1 MSYLI
6 QLRSFLDV
14 YRSGSI
20 SKAAT
25 RLGVSQPAVS
35 AHVHSLESFMGSVL
49 FTRRSHGVIP
59 TAEADD
65 LVLQIGTHLDAIETK
80 LSLIRGKSK
89 KIEGVVKIIAPADF
103 LWAKSANILS
113 SIINKQLRFKLLI
126 GDRKKIYSSL
136 NDGDSDL
143 AFTTS
148 CPDENKFGFEIIGKE
163 KLIIVTSASIAAEL
177 KNKSI
182 SPEILE
188 KYPLISYDN
197 QLPLIRDYY
206 KLVFGVE
213 ADILPSIT
221 ISDLRVIGRIIS
233 DNNGWTVMPEYLCE
247 DGFKSRKV
255 FKINHNTNIPEN
267 NFYLVWNKSALRHP
281 RVLYVKN
288 HIINLA
294 QQGYFG

>member
-25 RLGVSQPAVS
+25 RLGISQPAVS
-35 AHVHSLESFMGSVL
+35 AHIQSLESFMGNIL
-49 FTRRSHGVIP
+49 FTRRSHGVTP
-59 TAEADD
+59 TAEADA
-65 LVLQIGTHLDAIETK
+65 LALQIATHLDVIETK

-89 KIEGVVKIIAPADF
+89 KIEGVIRIIAPADF

-113 SIINKQLRFKLLI
+113 TITNKQLRFKFLI

-148 CPDENKFGFEIIGKE
+148 PPDENKFGFEVIGTE
-163 KLIIVTSASIAAEL
+163 KLIIVASLSIANEL
-177 KNKSI
+177 KNKLI
-182 SPEILE
+182 TPDILE
-188 KYPLISYDN
+188 KHPLISYDN

-206 KLVFGVE
+206 KLVFGIDANV
-213 ADILPSIT
+213 LPSII
-221 ISDLRVIGRIIS
+221 ISDLRIIERIIS
-233 DNNGWTVMPEYLCE
+233 DSTGWTIMPEYLCE
-247 DGFKSRKV
+247 EGLNNGKI
-255 FKINHNTNIPEN
+255 FKINGGINTPEN
-267 NFYLVWNKSALRHP
+267 NFYLVWNKSSLRHP
-281 RVLYVKN
+281 RVLYVKE

-294 QQGYFG
+294 KVGYFK

>member
-25 RLGVSQPAVS
+25 RLGISQPAVS
-35 AHVHSLESFMGSVL
+35 AHIQSLESFMGNIL
-49 FTRRSHGVIP
+49 FTRRSHGVTP

-65 LVLQIGTHLDAIETK
+65 LALQIATHLDVIETK

-89 KIEGVVKIIAPADF
+89 KIEGVIRIIAPADF

-113 SIINKQLRFKLLI
+113 TITNKQLRFKLLI

-148 CPDENKFGFEIIGKE
+148 PPDENKFGFEVIGTE
-163 KLIIVTSASIAAEL
+163 KLIIIASLSIANEL
-177 KNKSI
+177 KNQLI
-182 SPEILE
+182 TPDILE
-188 KYPLISYDN
+188 KHPLISYDN

-206 KLVFGVE
+206 KLVFGIDANV
-213 ADILPSIT
+213 LPSIT
-221 ISDLRVIGRIIS
+221 ISDLRIIERIVS
-233 DNNGWTVMPEYLCE
+233 DNNGWTIMPEYLCE
-247 DGFKSRKV
+247 EGLKAGKIV
-255 FKINHNTNIPEN
+255 KINDKTNTPEN
-267 NFYLVWNKSALRHP
+267 NFYLVWNKSSLRHP
-281 RVLYVKN
+281 RVLYVKE

-294 QQGYFG
+294 KSGYFK